1 MHKHKAGA
9 LDGWLGAGMG
19 YPRLSFESGL
29 IYVRVKELRLG
40 WQFAKPWLA
49 KTL

>member
-9 LDGWLGAGMG
+9 LDGWLGDDMSG

-29 IYVRVKELRLG
+29 IYVRINYQGAQIRL
-40 WQFAKPWLA
+40 AIC
-49 KTL
+49 